1 MTEFDNPQAVLKF
14 EHKWA
19 DVVEKA
25 TIGAGVQSAFNI
37 CVYKIADLKT
47 LANPTKA
54 LNELVEVH
62 DELWFYTNSML
73 VLSDSLLTQSHQTKI
88 HELLKSK

>member
-19 DVVEKA
+19 DVVNKA
-25 TIGAGVQSAFNI
+25 ATSVDAQSAFNI

-54 LNELVEVH
+54 FNELVEVH
-62 DELWFYTNSML
+62 DELWTYTNSML
-73 VLSDSLLTQSHQTKI
+73 VLSDSSLTQSHITNI
-88 HELLKSK
+88 RELLKK